1 MALLDLDGVVYLG
14 STAIPDV
21 PEALAEVR
29 KAGMR
34 LAFVTNN
41 ASRTPAAVAE
51 MLTGMGVQ
59 ATEDEVVN
67 SAQAACHV
75 LAETLPAGAKVLV
88 VGTTGLIEAARERG
102 FTLVESAD
110 DEPAAV
116 VQGYGPDVGW
126 KQLAEATVAVRR
138 GAWFVATNLD
148 STVPSNRGPLP
159 GNGSLVG
166 VVAQTTGVT
175 PTAVGKPDPAMHRE
189 SVQRSG
195 ATHPIV
201 VGDRLDTDIEGAGRV
216 GCDSM
221 LVLTGVTTPADLL
234 GAGPRQRPTYVAAS
248 VRGLLDPQP
257 VPRAGRR
264 RLGLRRLAGDGRPGA
279 QRGRRRPGRAAGAVR
294 GGLGSRRRGPAGGGG
309 RGEAAA
315 ALEEGAQLDQVEHA
329 RVDLEPAGCPGLG
342 EVELPVDERD
352 QVVAGGGELELTVRR
367 RRAVDVDDLAAAQ
380 LTAERDVEV
389 AQVAADRAVDHL
401 VPRLGPVR
409 RLQPLRQ
416 LVHGG
421 LALLDRRHRA
431 PSRFACCGGPYPT
444 GPMP

>member
-1 MALLDLDGVVYLG
+1 M
-14 STAIPDV
+14 
-21 PEALAEVR
+21 
-29 KAGMR
+29 
-34 LAFVTNN
+34 
-41 ASRTPAAVAE
+41 
-51 MLTGMGVQ
+51 
-59 ATEDEVVN
+59 
-67 SAQAACHV
+67 

-88 VGTTGLIEAARERG
+88 VGAAGLIEAARERG

-116 VQGYGPDVGW
+116 VQGYGPNVGW
-126 KQLAEATVAVRR
+126 QQLAEATVAVRR

-148 STVPSNRGPLP
+148 LTVPSDRGPLP

-195 ATHPIV
+195 ATHPLV

-257 VPRAGRR
+257 VPRPRRR

-279 QRGRRRPGRAAGAVR
+279 QRRRRRPGRAAGAVR
-294 GGLGSRRRGPAGGGG
+294 GGLGRRRRGPAGGGG

-315 ALEEGAQLDQVEHA
+315 ALE
-329 RVDLEPAGCPGLG
+329 
-342 EVELPVDERD
+342 
-352 QVVAGGGELELTVRR
+352 RR
-367 RRAVDVDDLAAAQ
+367 FRGDCAA
-380 LTAERDVEV
+380 
-389 AQVAADRAVDHL
+389 
-401 VPRLGPVR
+401 
-409 RLQPLRQ
+409 
-416 LVHGG
+416 
-421 LALLDRRHRA
+421 
-431 PSRFACCGGPYPT
+431 
-444 GPMP
+444 